1 MKMMVRDETLLALG
15 MLSMSAS
22 ILIKTFF
29 KLSYMNFSISDFL
42 EGLFVGLS
50 LVLNLTYLVRLK
62 REKRQGIDIV
72 PQCESDRKKAVPERG
87 VLMYKRKMNTA
98 RYERYLELNTHLAE
112 SLIQIAPCMDH
123 RSRDALPGLQEAHH
137 DGVV

>member
-50 LVLNLTYLVRLK
+50 LVLNLTYLVRLM
-62 REKRQGIDIV
+62 REKRQGIDVV
-72 PQCESDRKKAVPERG
+72 PLSESDRRKAVP
-87 VLMYKRKMNTA
+87 
-98 RYERYLELNTHLAE
+98 
-112 SLIQIAPCMDH
+112 
-123 RSRDALPGLQEAHH
+123 
-137 DGVV
+137 